1 MTRLL
6 VLVAMTPILLAD
18 TCGHQNACD
27 HPPPGVGAVMT
38 DVQAST
44 DPCAGQPERQI
55 IAWYTQGGAR
65 YPLRCGRRDPKGY
78 GYLHIRYDEGGHGDP
93 VNDPTFSGEIGNT
106 LVHGVEGFEGGGNYR
121 YTVRYNDAKS
131 ACFRGAWGFRV
142 VLAKWGFALW
152 PAAE

>member
-93 VNDPTFSGEIGNT
+93 VNDPTFSGEIGN
-106 LVHGVEGFEGGGNYR
+106 
-121 YTVRYNDAKS
+121 
-131 ACFRGAWGFRV
+131 C
-142 VLAKWGFALW
+142 
-152 PAAE
+152 